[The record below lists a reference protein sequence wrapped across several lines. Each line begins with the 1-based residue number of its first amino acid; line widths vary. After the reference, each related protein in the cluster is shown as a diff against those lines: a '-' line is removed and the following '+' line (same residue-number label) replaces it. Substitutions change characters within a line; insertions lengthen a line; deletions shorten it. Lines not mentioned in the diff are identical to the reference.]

1 MKNLIYL
8 AIIAAAGYFLWPYIE
23 PPIFNA
29 LPKEIRRKIFSVEV
43 PAAYHGKYVSD
54 LKTNENWKWQF
65 NLNQH
70 SKELMNK
77 PAGKQAIEI
86 GAREMKIP
94 ILGRTVTDQV
104 ELIGKGKEYIV
115 LEYYDTRV
123 GKIGQRT
130 IQRDDTGLWVAD
142 GEGKKGTLT
151 HYTPR

>member
-8 AIIAAAGYFLWPYIE
+8 AIIATGGYFLWPYIE

-29 LPKEIRRKIFSVEV
+29 LPKEIRRRIFSVEV
-43 PAAYHGKYVSD
+43 PAAFRGKYVSD

-65 NLNQH
+65 NLNLH

-86 GAREMKIP
+86 GAWEMRIP

-104 ELIGKGKEYIV
+104 ELVRKGKDFIV

-123 GKIGQRT
+123 GKVGQRAV
-130 IQRDDTGLWVAD
+130 QRDDTGLWVAD
-142 GEGKKGTLT
+142 GEGKKGTVT